1 VDRVVPGAIIIAGVI
16 GLLVLM
22 ARGWRARARRQS
34 ALSSTPVP
42 ADEQLG
48 ELHLAVTG
56 LYVSTTTAGSPLD
69 RVTLPGL
76 AFRGRVSVT
85 VVDAGVLIAVTGE
98 PQVFVPRHRIRS
110 VGTSTWTIDRVV
122 EPGGMVRLDWTLDS
136 EAPTP
141 TADVESFFRIES
153 PEQSSRLIEAI
164 SEFVPADGTAH
175 PDQEG
180 SLA

>member
-22 ARGWRARARRQS
+22 ALGWRARGRRQS
-34 ALSSTPVP
+34 ALATTPVP
-42 ADEQLG
+42 SDEELG
-48 ELHLAVTG
+48 ELRLSVTG
-56 LYVSTTTAGSPLD
+56 LYVSTTTSGAPLD

-76 AFRGRVSVT
+76 AFRGRVTVT

-98 PQVFVPRHRIRS
+98 PVVFVPMHRIRS

-136 EAPTP
+136 ESSA
-141 TADVESFFRIES
+141 AEAEVESFFRIENA
-153 PEQSSRLIEAI
+153 EQSSRLIQAI
-164 SEFVPADGTAH
+164 SEFVPHDGTAR